1 MALQCAATLLLVP
14 AGTGVDD
21 VGEPGAWLADPLP
34 DGADVVEG
42 LQSLAVRFGGERV
55 AGPMRADQ
63 LRALLEHLGRVAPP
77 GAVTDR
83 LRLEVGD
90 DGWAL
95 RPWE

>member
-1 MALQCAATLLLVP
+1 M
-14 AGTGVDD
+14 DD

-42 LQSLAVRFGGERV
+42 LQSIADRFRGERV
-55 AGPMRADQ
+55 AVPMRPDQ

-95 RPWE
+95 QPWE